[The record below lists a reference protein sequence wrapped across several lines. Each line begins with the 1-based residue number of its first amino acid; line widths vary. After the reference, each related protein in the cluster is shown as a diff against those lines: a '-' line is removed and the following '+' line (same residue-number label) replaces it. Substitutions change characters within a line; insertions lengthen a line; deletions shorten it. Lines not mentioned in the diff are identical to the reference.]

1 MSEVNIQ
8 EVSQRYFDFIDRILH
23 HFAGDKFKDE
33 IRMAK
38 SQFFDNAGILDEK
51 SPNFELRMNQF
62 FDWYFFTRDLEGLGQ
77 TPLDSFHVAREL
89 RFTMEDMALIE
100 DLRAHRH
107 GLFEF
112 IKIKGSDV
120 YIKDLLKN
128 EKMIV
133 QQSPWIF
140 GFESD
145 EIFEARLIPYRG
157 GNQNSGDAN
166 RKDKFW
172 IFTKGFCFHPK
183 EARKFIL
190 SEVKRHRK
198 DPDLNPEGMMLRLL
212 RMRYKFERYR
222 HVKVDIIY
230 SNDSKVGNS
239 IV

>member
-1 MSEVNIQ
+1 MSEVNVQ
-8 EVSQRYFDFIDRILH
+8 EVSQGYFELIDKILN

-62 FDWYFFTRDLEGLGQ
+62 FDWYFFTRDLVGLGQ
-77 TPLDSFHVAREL
+77 TPLDSYHIAREL
-89 RFTMEDMALIE
+89 RFTPEDLALIE
-100 DLRAHRH
+100 DLKGHRH

-112 IKIKGSDV
+112 VKIKGADV
-120 YIKDLLKN
+120 HIKDLLRN
-128 EKMIV
+128 EKMV
-133 QQSPWIF
+133 VKQCPWIY

-145 EIFEARLIPYRG
+145 EIFEARLVPYK
-157 GNQNSGDAN
+157 NADEST
-166 RKDKFW
+166 W

-198 DPDLNPEGMMLRLL
+198 DPDLNPEEMMLRLV

-230 SNDSKVGNS
+230 SNDSKVGSS

>member
-1 MSEVNIQ
+1 M
-8 EVSQRYFDFIDRILH
+8 DKILH

-38 SQFFDNAGILDEK
+38 MQFFDNAGILDER
-51 SPNFELRMNQF
+51 SANYELRMNQF
-62 FDWYFFTRDLEGLGQ
+62 FDWYFFTRDLAGVGQ
-77 TPLDSFHVAREL
+77 TPLDSYHVAREL
-89 RFTMEDMALIE
+89 RYSSEEIVLLE
-100 DLRAHRH
+100 NLKNHRH

-112 IKIKGSDV
+112 LKIKGGDV

-128 EKMIV
+128 EKLVV
-133 QQSPWIF
+133 QKSPWIY

-145 EIFEARLIPYRG
+145 EIFETRLIPV
-157 GNQNSGDAN
+157 GDT
-166 RKDKFW
+166 W

-198 DPDLNPEGMMLRLL
+198 DPDLNPDDMMLRLV

-222 HVKVDIIY
+222 HVKVDMIY
-230 SNDSKVGNS
+230 SNESKVGL
-239 IV
+239 